1 MVIRFWP
8 PVGAD
13 AILCFAGPL
22 AQGCRRSRN
31 PSGSDGHWP
40 SIYWPCAVAS
50 GRVLGRVCKGKARWP
65 ARGVLCLGGACFS
78 RFWERAKST
87 GKADIEHGMG
97 MSVRLVCAGERA
109 GKILFQL
116 NVFKTDNAVISFHLC
131 KNDLEM
137 ESYVQWERHP
147 VQDCYHI
154 CSDGTRVSVLFEL
167 PQDKVF
173 AMNLMALLARRYQVR
188 VYCQV
193 VMDTHFHL
201 VAQGRG
207 EDIGS
212 FEVQMKRQLT
222 MYFHS
227 TGRDYLLKDG
237 IWIHH
242 EPIQDDVELMQ
253 KIIYVFRNPMDA
265 GYPFLPEDYPWGAG
279 RLFFHPAPE
288 ARGKRIGDLTIRAQR
303 DLFRTR
309 MPLPQDWLLDD
320 NGMIHPRC
328 YVDVD
333 AVHALFGS
341 PRRFIAFLF
350 VRKKD
355 LTELETRDAR
365 IFLEKRVDSDL
376 RTEAN
381 VESHNQ
387 FARPITKLTQSERIQ
402 VARTLWQNRRTL
414 SRKQLARAVRMNP
427 AVIEAVFH

>member
-1 MVIRFWP
+1 M
-8 PVGAD
+8 
-13 AILCFAGPL
+13 
-22 AQGCRRSRN
+22 
-31 PSGSDGHWP
+31 
-40 SIYWPCAVAS
+40 
-50 GRVLGRVCKGKARWP
+50 
-65 ARGVLCLGGACFS
+65 
-78 RFWERAKST
+78 
-87 GKADIEHGMG
+87 
-97 MSVRLVCAGERA
+97 
-109 GKILFQL
+109 
-116 NVFKTDNAVISFHLC
+116 ISFHLC

-265 GYPFLPEDYPWGAG
+265 GYPYLPEDYPWGIG

>member
-1 MVIRFWP
+1 
-8 PVGAD
+8 
-13 AILCFAGPL
+13 
-22 AQGCRRSRN
+22 
-31 PSGSDGHWP
+31 
-40 SIYWPCAVAS
+40 
-50 GRVLGRVCKGKARWP
+50 
-65 ARGVLCLGGACFS
+65 
-78 RFWERAKST
+78 
-87 GKADIEHGMG
+87 
-97 MSVRLVCAGERA
+97 
-109 GKILFQL
+109 
-116 NVFKTDNAVISFHLC
+116 
-131 KNDLEM
+131 
-137 ESYVQWERHP
+137 
-147 VQDCYHI
+147 
-154 CSDGTRVSVLFEL
+154 
-167 PQDKVF
+167 
-173 AMNLMALLARRYQVR
+173 
-188 VYCQV
+188 
-193 VMDTHFHL
+193 
-201 VAQGRG
+201 
-207 EDIGS
+207 
-212 FEVQMKRQLT
+212 
-222 MYFHS
+222 
-227 TGRDYLLKDG
+227 
-237 IWIHH
+237 
-242 EPIQDDVELMQ
+242 
-253 KIIYVFRNPMDA
+253 
-265 GYPFLPEDYPWGAG
+265 
-279 RLFFHPAPE
+279 
-288 ARGKRIGDLTIRAQR
+288 LTIRAQR